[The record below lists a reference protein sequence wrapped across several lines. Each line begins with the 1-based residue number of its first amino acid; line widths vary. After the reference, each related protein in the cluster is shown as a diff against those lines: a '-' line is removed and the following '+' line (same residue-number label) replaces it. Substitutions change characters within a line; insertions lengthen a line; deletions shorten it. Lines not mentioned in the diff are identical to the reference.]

1 MPLPVNRLIVGGIVS
16 RFLFGSNPKQDRSPL
31 CEIALVSV
39 YFDQFA
45 SHIVNMDH
53 GIMCPTLMLGIVDG
67 LTHF

>member
-1 MPLPVNRLIVGGIVS
+1 MTAFCFIGKSLR
-16 RFLFGSNPKQDRSPL
+16 DCASPL

-45 SHIVNMDH
+45 GHIVNMDH
-53 GIMCPTLMLGIVDG
+53 GIMCATLMLGIVDS